1 MLLNNLHHLFISGR
15 CRSRAASNLA
25 AAIVRATSHLGG
37 RIAANLAARITADLR
52 RRQLVKLDG
61 AVGILEAAAWSYT
74 SCGVYGVIP
83 DGILLVVGVH
93 HHCTVAVVDTLKN
106 RYSNDKTIW
115 TSSVFDNSFCTLYK
129 KSQRQPNL
137 T

>member
-74 SCGVYGVIP
+74 SGGVYGVIP

-93 HHCTVAVVDTLKN
+93 HHCTVAVVDTLQTDIPIIKLFLDN
-106 RYSNDKTIW
+106 GSNPKLQV
-115 TSSVFDNSFCTLYK
+115 SSYFIVAYF
-129 KSQRQPNL
+129 
-137 T
+137 

>member
-52 RRQLVKLDG
+52 RCQLVKLDG

-74 SCGVYGVIP
+74 SGGVYGVIP

-93 HHCTVAVVDTLKN
+93 HHCTVAVVDTLVLFDALVQRPQVDPASKPDGQDG
-106 RYSNDKTIW
+106 NDQDTG
-115 TSSVFDNSFCTLYK
+115 
-129 KSQRQPNL
+129 R
-137 T
+137 